1 MGLWQTQGSSS
12 KGLLAPSPPLL
23 RASLGVDRHK
33 DLQIKLPASQPPA
46 FAPGLEGAGHS
57 PSISPPGHG
66 SCPWASGLE
75 FRPSGPFPCPLLCAV
90 CHLSSLLLGGT
101 VPPRTWSWA
110 WPCTDFSLCI
120 LQEKGS
126 ESRKGWGRPGH
137 LGPIS
142 PSWGSSPQFLLV
154 PPLSQVPNSHNLP
167 LKLPPLWGLG
177 PLVSL

>member
-101 VPPRTWSWA
+101 VPPEPGAGPGPALTSPCVSFRKRGVRVGRVGGVQDTWDPFPLPGA
-110 WPCTDFSLCI
+110 AVLNFSSCL
-120 LQEKGS
+120 
-126 ESRKGWGRPGH
+126 P
-137 LGPIS
+137 S
-142 PSWGSSPQFLLV
+142 PRCQIAITSP
-154 PPLSQVPNSHNLP
+154 
-167 LKLPPLWGLG
+167 
-177 PLVSL
+177 